1 MLLLPVDYKQQINRR
16 TPDVSSDLMKN
27 NFDTVAGVVIFK
39 CNQMVHRTSKSKVIK
54 LHSRKFLILVLINL
68 VLIES
73 KRTLTS
79 AVHETFLTL
88 ILRAKSE
95 FNPDKSRWTE

>member
-1 MLLLPVDYKQQINRR
+1 MLMLPVGCKQQVNRR
-16 TPDVSSDLMKN
+16 MRDVSD
-27 NFDTVAGVVIFK
+27 VARVVIFK
-39 CNQMVHRTSKSKVIK
+39 CDQMVHRTSKSEVIK
-54 LHSRKFLILVLINL
+54 LRSRKFLILVLINL

-73 KRTLTS
+73 KQTLTS

-95 FNPDKSRWTE
+95 FDPDRSC

>member
-1 MLLLPVDYKQQINRR
+1 MLLLPVGYKQQVNRR
-16 TPDVSSDLMKN
+16 TPDVSSDQMKN

-39 CNQMVHRTSKSKVIK
+39 CNQMVHPISKSSVIK
-54 LHSRKFLILVLINL
+54 LRSRKFLILVLINL

-88 ILRAKSE
+88 IWRAKSE
-95 FNPDKSRWTE
+95 FDPDKSR

>member
-1 MLLLPVDYKQQINRR
+1 MLMLPVGCKQQVNRR
-16 TPDVSSDLMKN
+16 MRDVSN
-27 NFDTVAGVVIFK
+27 VAGVLIFK
-39 CNQMVHRTSKSKVIK
+39 CDQMVHRTSKSQVIK
-54 LHSRKFLILVLINL
+54 LRSRKFLILVLIDL

-88 ILRAKSE
+88 IWRAKSE
-95 FNPDKSRWTE
+95 FHPDKSC

>member
-1 MLLLPVDYKQQINRR
+1 MLMLPVGCKQQVDRR
-16 TPDVSSDLMKN
+16 MPDVSN
-27 NFDTVAGVVIFK
+27 VAGVVIFK
-39 CNQMVHRTSKSKVIK
+39 CNQMVHPISKSSVIK
-54 LHSRKFLILVLINL
+54 LRSRKFLILVLINL

-73 KRTLTS
+73 KQTLTS

-95 FNPDKSRWTE
+95 FGPDRSF

>member
-1 MLLLPVDYKQQINRR
+1 MLMLPVGCKQQVNRR
-16 TPDVSSDLMKN
+16 MRDVSD
-27 NFDTVAGVVIFK
+27 VARVVIFK
-39 CNQMVHRTSKSKVIK
+39 CDQMAHQTSKSEVIK
-54 LHSRKFLILVLINL
+54 LRSRKFLILVLINL

>member
-1 MLLLPVDYKQQINRR
+1 MLLLPVSYKQQVNRR
-16 TPDVSSDLMKN
+16 TPDVSSDQMKN
-27 NFDTVAGVVIFK
+27 NFNTIASVVIFK
-39 CNQMVHRTSKSKVIK
+39 CNQMVHPISKSPVTK
-54 LHSRKFLILVLINL
+54 LRSQKFPILVLINL

-73 KRTLTS
+73 KPTLTS

-95 FNPDKSRWTE
+95 LDPDRSC

>member
-1 MLLLPVDYKQQINRR
+1 MLLLPVSYKQQVNRR
-16 TPDVSSDLMKN
+16 TPDVSSNQMKN

-39 CNQMVHRTSKSKVIK
+39 CDQMAHRTSKSEVIK
-54 LHSRKFLILVLINL
+54 LRSRKFLILVLINL

-73 KRTLTS
+73 KPTLTS

-88 ILRAKSE
+88 ILRVKSE
-95 FNPDKSRWTE
+95 FEPDRSC

>member
-1 MLLLPVDYKQQINRR
+1 MLLLPVGYKQQVNRR
-16 TPDVSSDLMKN
+16 TPDVSSNLMKN

-39 CNQMVHRTSKSKVIK
+39 CNQMVHPISKNSVTKPR
-54 LHSRKFLILVLINL
+54 SRKSLFLVLINL

-73 KRTLTS
+73 KQTLTS

-95 FNPDKSRWTE
+95 FDSDRSC